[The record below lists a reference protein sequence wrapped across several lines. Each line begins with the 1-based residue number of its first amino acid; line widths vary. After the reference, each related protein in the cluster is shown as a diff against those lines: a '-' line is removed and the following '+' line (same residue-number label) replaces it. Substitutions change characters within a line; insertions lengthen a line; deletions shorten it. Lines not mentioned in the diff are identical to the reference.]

1 MDDLVDLREWCKAEK
16 KSLEHQLDCMK
27 TGKFRTHEN
36 NGSGWVDTTPSNIA
50 RVTENIAELERIL
63 ADYTTRRI

>member
-1 MDDLVDLREWCKAEK
+1 MDDLIDLREWCKAKK

-27 TGKFRTHEN
+27 TGTFRTHEN

-63 ADYTTRRI
+63 ADYAASRI